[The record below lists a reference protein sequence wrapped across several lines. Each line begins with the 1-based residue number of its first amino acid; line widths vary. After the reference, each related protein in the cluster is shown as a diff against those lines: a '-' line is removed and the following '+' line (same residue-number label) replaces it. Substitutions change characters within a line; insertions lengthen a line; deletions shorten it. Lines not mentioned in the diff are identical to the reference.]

1 MCFSFLLL
9 QISCWVKKNQ
19 ARLRGDDISSCI
31 NTQPIMINSLRKWTM
46 RHWHAC
52 TYLSDRAKLREFKEN
67 LKLVCVIF
75 YQIFIFLSNERPSKA
90 MKNVFLFHLKSSFCS
105 RDIKNYVIFSL
116 PFHTFQV
123 QKGKWKWN
131 NLWCHKLACINLEM

>member
-1 MCFSFLLL
+1 MQYYFSRPSSNVLSPGRWGFLAIFVSDTKISKLILCFSILLL

-46 RHWHAC
+46 RHWYAC

-67 LKLVCVIF
+67 LKLVCVIL
-75 YQIFIFLSNERPSKA
+75 YQTFIFSSNERPSKA
-90 MKNVFLFHLKSSFCS
+90 MKNVFY
-105 RDIKNYVIFSL
+105 II
-116 PFHTFQV
+116 
-123 QKGKWKWN
+123 
-131 NLWCHKLACINLEM
+131 